1 MAKRKSAKPR
11 SFKAQ
16 IFLIV
21 GIITAAV
28 FLPTTALLAVGML
41 PTGAAFLVDRTRKKS
56 TMVTVGAMNLAGCTP
71 FLLEL
76 WHESYSFEK
85 SVSLVLNP
93 YVLFVMY
100 SAAAMGWL
108 IDWAVAGLVASLLY
122 QRGLA
127 RQRAIQE
134 RQKQLVE
141 RWGEEVTGSIPLDA
155 GGFPLKSR

>member
-1 MAKRKSAKPR
+1 MAKKKQKKPR

-28 FLPTTALLAVGML
+28 FLPTTALLVVGML
-41 PTGAAFLVDRTRKKS
+41 PTCAAFLVDRTKKKA

-85 SVSLVLNP
+85 SISIIVNP
-93 YVLFVMY
+93 YALFVMY
-100 SAAAMGWL
+100 IAAAMGWL
-108 IDWAVAGLVASLLY
+108 IDWAVSGLVANLLY

-127 RQRAIQE
+127 RQRAIQA

-141 RWGEEVTGSIPLDA
+141 RWGEEVTGSIPLDMN
-155 GGFPLKSR
+155 GFPLKSR